1 MHRFG
6 SCSDDFYI
14 NLNLNTEMELN
25 AGRESILHF
34 FEQMR
39 KRYPTMANFY
49 GRERGEYV
57 LEEDKDRGH
66 YRWTTVEKKRLS
78 SGYVNP
84 ESIEDALDLHGLVL
98 ELAPY
103 TLSVSGID
111 CDSVN
116 WTYGFDFTCRGNHNQ
131 LVAEALGIVPAFESF
146 AESPGGTP
154 VAYEPAIQLSLDE
167 DCRVQ
172 CRLSVETRTTAYHVR
187 TGTYPE
193 EQISVYVTARQYGSL
208 RDGETFE
215 GVVKKLDGICQEF
228 IDNCVMDQVLR
239 PLQQT
244 ISLL

>member
-25 AGRESILHF
+25 VGRESILHF

-39 KRYPTMANFY
+39 KRYPTMRNFY
-49 GRERGEYV
+49 GRDRGEHV
-57 LEEDKDRGH
+57 MEEDKDRGH
-66 YRWTTVEKKRLS
+66 YRWTSVEKKRLS
-78 SGYVNP
+78 TGHVNP
-84 ESIEDALDLHGLVL
+84 ESIDDALGLHRLAL

-103 TLSVSGID
+103 TLSVSGLD
-111 CDSVN
+111 CDSIN
-116 WTYGFDFTCRGNHNQ
+116 LTYGFDFNCRGNHNQ
-131 LVAEALGIVPAFESF
+131 LVAEALGIAPAFEGF
-146 AESPGGTP
+146 AETPGGMP
-154 VAYEPAIQLSLDE
+154 VAYEPAMQISLDE

-208 RDGETFE
+208 RDDETFE
-215 GVVKKLDGICQEF
+215 STLVKLDRICQEVV
-228 IDNCVMDQVLR
+228 DTCVLDQVLR

-244 ISLL
+244 ISLM